1 MRLFLV
7 FFSLIL
13 SCCSPRKSPLEGE
26 SNKELLVLGNRLKML
41 IESNHLNKP
50 NLNQLSSD
58 KFFNKFLEQVDPGK
72 ELLTKED
79 VSSLRGY
86 SESFLEQMLLGNLV
100 LVRKTEEIIISR
112 YKLMAEVVVSFLEK
126 KIEYKKNTY
135 IETSSKKREYV
146 SNVKDLKSFWENQ
159 LLLDFFSKKLNS
171 EFQEKGTKK
180 TQENFTEEELRK
192 KITDIWT
199 KYIQRQLKKLENK
212 EEISAITAKFYNAII
227 EIDPHT
233 NYLPPIATKDFSQSM
248 RGEFEGIGAVLSEKN
263 NYVYIEE
270 VLPGG
275 PAFKSKKIT
284 KGDKILTIISED
296 NVKTDAFGLDIHDT
310 IALIKG
316 KKGSKVTIVF
326 EKLSGEVFTTVLVRD
341 IIPIEDSLVKTTLI
355 KTSSGEEIA
364 YIVIPKF
371 YRDLDHLNG
380 KNCSDDL
387 KKDLQRIASK
397 KLKGIILDVRNN
409 LGGSLEDAMKIS
421 QFFLGKVPTVQ
432 VKDFKGIVSS
442 PSPQVQEGPLYK
454 GPLLVLTNYLTAS
467 APEILSAALQDYKR
481 AIIVGGQET
490 HGKGT
495 VQTFVELSNR
505 LFSFGSKDSNL
516 GALKVTVQK
525 FYRVNGSTTQ
535 MNGVIPDIKL
545 PDIFTAEEMG
555 ERFYP
560 NAIGSSTISSLNYKT
575 WDLTNN
581 ISSLQKKSTERVSKN
596 TTFKTID
603 EIITWYKEQK
613 KSTKKLLSYEVIKKN
628 YLERKKFSLE
638 DQDEKQEISSFMK
651 SLSFQEITPS
661 KKEKPTFDK
670 LQKDAYLEEA
680 LYILDDY
687 VKLL

>member
-1 MRLFLV
+1 MRLFLI

-13 SCCSPRKSPLEGE
+13 SCCSPKKSVLEG
-26 SNKELLVLGNRLKML
+26 SSSKELLILGNRLKTL
-41 IESNHLNKP
+41 VESNHLSKPDLNK
-50 NLNQLSSD
+50 LSSQE
-58 KFFNKFLEQVDPGK
+58 FFNKFLDQVDPGK

-79 VSSLRGY
+79 IAFLKKYSSN
-86 SESFLEQMLLGNLV
+86 FLEQMLIGNLL
-100 LVRKTEEIIISR
+100 LVRKTEEIIMNR
-112 YKLMAEVVVSFLEK
+112 YKLMAEVVVNFLSKE
-126 KIEYKKNTY
+126 IDYAKNAY
-135 IETSSKKREYV
+135 IETNSKKREYA
-146 SNVKDLKSFWENQ
+146 SNVKELQKLWENQ

-171 EFQEKGTKK
+171 ESQEKNNKK
-180 TQENFTEEELRK
+180 NKENLTEEALRK
-192 KITDIWT
+192 KITDIWS
-199 KYIQRQLKKLENK
+199 KYIQRQLKKIEST
-212 EEISAITAKFYNAII
+212 EEISVVASKFYNSII

-248 RGEFEGIGAVLSEKN
+248 RGEFEGIGALLSEKN

-275 PAFKSKKIT
+275 PAFKSKKIS

-310 IALIKG
+310 ISLIKG
-316 KKGSKVTIVF
+316 KKGSKVTIIF
-326 EKLSGEVFTTVLVRD
+326 EKLTGEVFTTVLTRD

-371 YRDLDHLNG
+371 YRDLDQLNG

-387 KKDLQRIASK
+387 KKDLQRISSR

-409 LGGSLEDAMKIS
+409 LGGSLEDAMRIS

-432 VKDFKGIVSS
+432 VKDFKGVVSS
-442 PSPQVQEGPLYK
+442 PSPQTQEGPLYK
-454 GPLLVLTNYLTAS
+454 GPLVVLTNYLTAS
-467 APEILSAALQDYKR
+467 APEILAAALQDYKR

-505 LFSFGSKDSNL
+505 LFSFGPKNSNL
-516 GALKVTVQK
+516 GALKVTIQK
-525 FYRVNGSTTQ
+525 FYRVNGATTQ
-535 MNGVIPDIKL
+535 MDGVIPDIKL

-560 NAIGSSTISSLNYKT
+560 NAIGSSTIPSLSYKT
-575 WDLTNN
+575 WNLTQD
-581 ISSLQKKSTERVSKN
+581 IDTLQKKSQERALKN
-596 TTFKTID
+596 TTFNTIN
-603 EIITWYKEQK
+603 EIIDWYKEQK
-613 KSTKKLLSYEVIKKN
+613 KSTKRLLNYEVIKKN

-638 DQDEKQEISSFMK
+638 EQEEHQVITPFMK

-661 KKEKPTFDK
+661 KKEKHTFDK

-680 LYILDDY
+680 IYILDDY
-687 VKLL
+687 VKFL